1 MRWPD
6 APVAE
11 GSSEL
16 REQGLMG
23 SFFPLMGCDPT
34 KGPPALLV
42 TAGSV
47 LNPASGD
54 CYKTSADK
62 HWSGVTTAG

>member
-1 MRWPD
+1 
-6 APVAE
+6 
-11 GSSEL
+11 
-16 REQGLMG
+16 MG